1 MTKLLHHPLVVVFL
15 TAVAV
20 LFIMSLRK
28 TAQKGQ
34 VANQNVTL
42 LESRIDQLSGQ
53 IEAEQSAIKYADT
66 QLAKEKVLRNE
77 LLMQKPGEYVLQIPD
92 DEVGITEI
100 GTVEQKTAWQEW
112 RELLFWKMLR
122 G

>member
-112 RELLFWKMLR
+112 RELLF
-122 G
+122 